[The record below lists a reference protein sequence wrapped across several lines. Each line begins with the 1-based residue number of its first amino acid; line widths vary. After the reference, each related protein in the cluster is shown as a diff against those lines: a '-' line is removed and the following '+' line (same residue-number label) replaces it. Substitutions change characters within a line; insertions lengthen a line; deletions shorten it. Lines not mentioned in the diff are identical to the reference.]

1 MVENQ
6 LKKLYS
12 KGVNKM
18 PEQNV
23 EANIVEEVAAMDSG
37 KGLKILGIAGII
49 LLAGGVVYQYVYKPM
64 KAKRKAQKEAAATPV
79 ETTEGEA
86 KA

>member
-1 MVENQ
+1 
-6 LKKLYS
+6 
-12 KGVNKM
+12 M

-64 KAKRKAQKEAAATPV
+64 KAKRKAQKETAATPV